1 MNNNMQGGFQ
11 QNQGFAPRDSSAF
24 RSADD
29 GSTPTG
35 ILNDGSSATTVLG
48 NAGMPTATLIRKK
61 TGEKITI
68 DKAEFRIGKE
78 RNKVDYCIT
87 GNSNISRTHATIV
100 YRNGAFAIVD
110 NNATNGTNVN
120 GVAVPAG
127 KERAL
132 TGNETIRLAD
142 EEFLFRA

>member
-1 MNNNMQGGFQ
+1 MDWNLIFQ
-11 QNQGFAPRDSSAF
+11 F
-24 RSADD
+24 
-29 GSTPTG
+29 T
-35 ILNDGSSATTVLG
+35 
-48 NAGMPTATLIRKK
+48 
-61 TGEKITI
+61 
-68 DKAEFRIGKE
+68 
-78 RNKVDYCIT
+78 
-87 GNSNISRTHATIV
+87 NISRTHAAIV

-110 NNATNGTNVN
+110 NNATNVN

>member
-1 MNNNMQGGFQ
+1 MNTSCLNCSY
-11 QNQGFAPRDSSAF
+11 NQ
-24 RSADD
+24 
-29 GSTPTG
+29 
-35 ILNDGSSATTVLG
+35 
-48 NAGMPTATLIRKK
+48 
-61 TGEKITI
+61 
-68 DKAEFRIGKE
+68 
-78 RNKVDYCIT
+78 
-87 GNSNISRTHATIV
+87 SNISVTDATIV

>member
-1 MNNNMQGGFQ
+1 MDWNLIFQ
-11 QNQGFAPRDSSAF
+11 F
-24 RSADD
+24 
-29 GSTPTG
+29 T
-35 ILNDGSSATTVLG
+35 
-48 NAGMPTATLIRKK
+48 
-61 TGEKITI
+61 
-68 DKAEFRIGKE
+68 
-78 RNKVDYCIT
+78 
-87 GNSNISRTHATIV
+87 NISRTHAAIV

-132 TGNETIRLAD
+132 TGNETICLAD

>member
-1 MNNNMQGGFQ
+1 MQGGFR

-68 DKAEFRIGKE
+68 NKAEFRIGKE
-78 RNKVDYCIT
+78 
-87 GNSNISRTHATIV
+87 
-100 YRNGAFAIVD
+100 
-110 NNATNGTNVN
+110 
-120 GVAVPAG
+120 
-127 KERAL
+127 
-132 TGNETIRLAD
+132 
-142 EEFLFRA
+142 

>member
-1 MNNNMQGGFQ
+1 MDWNLIFQ
-11 QNQGFAPRDSSAF
+11 F
-24 RSADD
+24 
-29 GSTPTG
+29 T
-35 ILNDGSSATTVLG
+35 
-48 NAGMPTATLIRKK
+48 
-61 TGEKITI
+61 
-68 DKAEFRIGKE
+68 
-78 RNKVDYCIT
+78 
-87 GNSNISRTHATIV
+87 NISRTHAAIV

-132 TGNETIRLAD
+132 TGKERALTGNETIRLAD

>member
-1 MNNNMQGGFQ
+1 MDWNLIFQ
-11 QNQGFAPRDSSAF
+11 F
-24 RSADD
+24 
-29 GSTPTG
+29 T
-35 ILNDGSSATTVLG
+35 
-48 NAGMPTATLIRKK
+48 
-61 TGEKITI
+61 
-68 DKAEFRIGKE
+68 
-78 RNKVDYCIT
+78 
-87 GNSNISRTHATIV
+87 NISRTHAAIV

-127 KERAL
+127 KDRAL

>member
-1 MNNNMQGGFQ
+1 MDWNLIFQ
-11 QNQGFAPRDSSAF
+11 F
-24 RSADD
+24 
-29 GSTPTG
+29 T
-35 ILNDGSSATTVLG
+35 
-48 NAGMPTATLIRKK
+48 
-61 TGEKITI
+61 
-68 DKAEFRIGKE
+68 
-78 RNKVDYCIT
+78 
-87 GNSNISRTHATIV
+87 NISRTHAAIV

-110 NNATNGTNVN
+110 NNGTNVN